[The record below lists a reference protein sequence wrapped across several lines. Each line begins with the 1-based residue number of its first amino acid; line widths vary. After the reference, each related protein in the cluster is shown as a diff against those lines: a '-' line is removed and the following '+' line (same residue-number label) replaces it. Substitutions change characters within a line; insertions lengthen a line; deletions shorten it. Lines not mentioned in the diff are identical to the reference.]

1 VGDMLTYRCRDAP
14 PPGLLAGIALFNAGR
29 FYDCHEE
36 LEDIWRAEPHPVRAL
51 YQGILQIGVAFHHLS
66 RGNWRGA
73 HNLLTAGI
81 EKVSRFRPTC
91 MGVDTAALVDQS
103 QRCLDLLRDL
113 GPEQVDAFDW
123 TLVPQV
129 VVRQ

>member
-1 VGDMLTYRCRDAP
+1 VGDSRPCRCRDAP

-36 LEDIWRAEPHPVRAL
+36 LEAIWRAEPHPVRAL
-51 YQGILQIGVAFHHLS
+51 YQGILQIGVAFHHLG

-81 EKVSRFRPTC
+81 EKVSRFLPTC
-91 MGVDTAALVDQS
+91 MGVDTAALVEQS
-103 QRCLDLLRDL
+103 QRCLDLLCAL
-113 GPEQVDAFDW
+113 GPERAAAFDW